1 MKTIKQIK
9 SHLATVTYNRDSRH
23 RIIGFLLGNGTIQ
36 KGQVIEF
43 SNGPESDDLLNF
55 DDFYAW
61 FNEDRKPEEQLL
73 DFLIDEQ
80 VKAIATGNWRQ
91 IEKIAPIADFVIKHF
106 GFEKKKDINKNKN
119 VK

>member
-9 SHLATVTYNRDSRH
+9 SHLATATYNRDSRH